1 MKNLTFLARY
11 PFAFYKR
18 KPHMALCFAQSHDIE
33 VFTQANSN
41 LPKEKQID
49 ITFFPQITS
58 LNLVKSFQGK
68 GFDTICGFVN
78 DDFSKPVLKECK
90 KLGIDTVALRCAGFN
105 NCDLKAAKE
114 LGIKVC
120 RVPAY
125 SPQGVAEHG
134 ISLLCALNR
143 NIHRAYWRMLGQ
155 NYKIEGLMGMQLYKK
170 TISIIGCGK
179 VGQCMARICN
189 GFGMKVQIWD
199 VVKQDPKF
207 LKEVNGIEVGREQA
221 LKTADIITLHTPLVP
236 ETTHLINKKTIAM
249 TKKGVIIIN
258 VGRGPLV
265 NTADLIEGIKSKH
278 IGGYCADVMEGEADY
293 YFVDHSTNIVL
304 ND

>member
-125 SPQGVAEHG
+125 RYLYLSLYLY
-134 ISLLCALNR
+134 ISHTFHRMVLLELENNC
-143 NIHRAYWRMLGQ
+143 Q
-155 NYKIEGLMGMQLYKK
+155 
-170 TISIIGCGK
+170 SIIPGRCG
-179 VGQCMARICN
+179 
-189 GFGMKVQIWD
+189 
-199 VVKQDPKF
+199 
-207 LKEVNGIEVGREQA
+207 
-221 LKTADIITLHTPLVP
+221 
-236 ETTHLINKKTIAM
+236 
-249 TKKGVIIIN
+249 
-258 VGRGPLV
+258 
-265 NTADLIEGIKSKH
+265 
-278 IGGYCADVMEGEADY
+278 
-293 YFVDHSTNIVL
+293 
-304 ND
+304 